1 LAPAQPYRFSR
12 PAACRRGKRGR
23 ARELADFNDHLRQ
36 ELRRGLEGGRGVA
49 AADVALAEVENQATR
64 QQVEVAMQD
73 YANALTD
80 LRNQM
85 GVPESAGTAE
95 PLGEFILPGNIP
107 EIDDQALIQIALQS
121 RPDLHAARA
130 ACGVAAA

>member
-1 LAPAQPYRFSR
+1 
-12 PAACRRGKRGR
+12 
-23 ARELADFNDHLRQ
+23 
-36 ELRRGLEGGRGVA
+36 
-49 AADVALAEVENQATR
+49 
-64 QQVEVAMQD
+64 MQD

-107 EIDDQALIQIALQS
+107 PIEEQALIQIALQN
-121 RPDLHAARA
+121 RPDLFAARA
-130 ACGVAAA
+130 AVRRRRGRRPPGQGGPDPDPDRRPALPERRGRRPVPRASSTSRRCRF